1 MTKREQILK
10 SENLEDNFYYIL
22 NNAKTL
28 TEEQICEHKRILYK
42 HLSPQAISYI
52 NMEIDSRRNDNEQTK

>member
-28 TEEQICEHKRILYK
+28 TEEQISEHKRILYK